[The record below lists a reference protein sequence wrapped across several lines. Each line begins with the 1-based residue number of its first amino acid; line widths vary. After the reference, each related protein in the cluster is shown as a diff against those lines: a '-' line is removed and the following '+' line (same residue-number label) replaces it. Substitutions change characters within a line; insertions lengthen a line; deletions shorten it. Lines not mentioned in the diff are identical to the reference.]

1 MITVNGRDY
10 RPPDRPVV
18 AVCIDGSE
26 PAYIEQAIAAGVMP
40 WTQRVVEGAGVD
52 LRADCVIP
60 SFTNPNNLSIVTGVP
75 PSVHGISGN
84 YFLDQESGQEIM
96 MNDPALLRAPTLFQS
111 FQQAGFRVAVVTAK
125 DKLSRLL
132 GAGLIFGPDSAV
144 CCSAECA
151 DKATVPTM
159 ASINSST
166 SLKDLCPRFIA
177 LSCPSLSLLS
187 VFY

>member
-10 RPPDRPVV
+10 LPPDRPVV

-52 LRADCVIP
+52 LRADCVVP
-60 SFTNPNNLSIVTGVP
+60 TFTNPNNLSIVTGVP

-111 FQQAGFRVAVVTAK
+111 FQQAGFRVAAVTAK
-125 DKLSRLL
+125 DKLCRLL
-132 GAGLIFGPDSAV
+132 GAGLIFGPDGAV
-144 CCSAECA
+144 CCSAERA
-151 DKATVPTM
+151 V
-159 ASINSST
+159 
-166 SLKDLCPRFIA
+166 
-177 LSCPSLSLLS
+177 
-187 VFY
+187 